1 VAPEAALTGVG
12 VDTPTAASEAAPVA
26 KTEPA
31 EGSGPVDGTDADGKP
46 RRRRRRGGARRRRG
60 GDAAGEASQDDAATP
75 DAAAS

>member
-1 VAPEAALTGVG
+1 VDTALTGVE
-12 VDTPTAASEAAPVA
+12 VASDAPA
-26 KTEPA
+26 KAEPA

-60 GDAAGEASQDDAATP
+60 SETAGESSAPDATA